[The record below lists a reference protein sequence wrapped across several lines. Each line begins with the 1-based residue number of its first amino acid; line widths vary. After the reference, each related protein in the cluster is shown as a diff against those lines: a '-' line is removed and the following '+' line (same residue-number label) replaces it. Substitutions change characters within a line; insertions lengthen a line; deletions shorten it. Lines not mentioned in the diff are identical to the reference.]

1 MVQIEQ
7 EEGGEEAG
15 GQMLGGEDD
24 GGIGVEVVVMTGN
37 REVAVIEEG
46 ETSGAAGN
54 MEVVL
59 DSQV

>member
-15 GQMLGGEDD
+15 GQVLGGEDD
-24 GGIGVEVVVMTGN
+24 GEIGVEVVVMTGN
-37 REVAVIEEG
+37 REVDVIEEG

>member
-1 MVQIEQ
+1 VVQIEQ

-15 GQMLGGEDD
+15 EQVLGGEDD
-24 GGIGVEVVVMTGN
+24 GGIGVEVVVMAGN
-37 REVAVIEEG
+37 REIDVIEEG